1 MRNTYLSKASP
12 VPFPAYRMGTR
23 TQVPTKIVVHR
34 QGNPGAEGE
43 NGISWMART
52 GAASI
57 HHYVD
62 DGTVFRGIP
71 EANHAFH
78 VLEGRRAGMFGLP
91 TYGPYGRRGDYDTI
105 GIEVEDE
112 DAESTAL
119 VRGQTY
125 GFSQESRITLVLLL
139 ADILR
144 RYPRLKTT
152 DIITHS
158 DLDPW
163 TRPLDPGDAI
173 NMTDLRLDVQDVR
186 DGNEPWRTVGATAS
200 GKAAVRLNVSP
211 PMGQDD
217 LARLYRH
224 VLAGAAPGVKVKPLA
239 EGSNTVVVPVNRDG
253 YYIEVPKG

>member
-1 MRNTYLSKASP
+1 
-12 VPFPAYRMGTR
+12 MGTR

-78 VLEGRRAGMFGLP
+78 VLEGRRAGMFGLDA
-91 TYGPYGRRGDYDTI
+91 YGPYGRRGDYDTI

-112 DAESTAL
+112 DAASTAL

-139 ADILR
+139 ADILH

-163 TRPLDPGDAI
+163 TRPQDPGDAI
-173 NMTDLRLDVQDVR
+173 NMNDLRLDVQDVR

-200 GKAAVRLNVSP
+200 GKAAVP
-211 PMGQDD
+211 PRRATPPLDMDD
-217 LARLYRH
+217 LVMLGHYIASGR
-224 VLAGAAPGVKVKPLA
+224 APGVKVVPLVP
-239 EGSNTVVVPVNRDG
+239 GSNTVTVPAHVDG